1 MGIAAS
7 YPGQKGP
14 MQELHRKRIKKAL
27 SILKSAPTSQTLVI
41 SSNPAATRSRDTH
54 FPYRQNSDLYYFTG
68 TSHQALT
75 LVLRPH
81 AKEQVVL
88 VATPED
94 PVKKVWDGSQP
105 STRNLA
111 QSLGASELLSKDVH
125 GAVRNLLRGT
135 DVAFLQSIPGTV
147 SGDLR
152 KEFATRSPHSMRG
165 LPASVVEA
173 ERLTSHLRC
182 VKDPT
187 EIKLIRDAADLT
199 SAALLHA
206 AQFIKPGMKE
216 RELAVLIEYLY
227 RLHNAEPAFNTIVA
241 TGPAAATLHYHQLSR
256 TLRKG
261 ELLLIDT
268 GCELDMYACD
278 VSRTIPVSS
287 DTPAPLA
294 AVYEC
299 VLRAQEAAIAAVK
312 PGARMTEVHAVAAR
326 ELTYGLKELGVLRGN
341 PRDLR
346 KKGAYKPYFPHG
358 IGHSLGIDV
367 HDVGP
372 GANDSLGVLEKGMV
386 VTIEPGLYF
395 SKSVG
400 KIPACGVRIEDDVL
414 VTSRGCEVLTAEVFP
429 KRLDEIRNIV
439 E

>member
-1 MGIAAS
+1 MKQT
-7 YPGQKGP
+7 Y
-14 MQELHRKRIKKAL
+14 RKRIKRAL
-27 SILKSAPTSQTLVI
+27 SLLKDAPTSQALVI

-54 FPYRQNSDLYYFTG
+54 FPYRQNSDLFYLTG

-81 AKEQVVL
+81 AKEQVVI
-88 VATPED
+88 VAPPED

-105 STRNLA
+105 STKLLA
-111 QSLGASELLSKDVH
+111 RELGAAQILSKDALTTVRQLLK
-125 GAVRNLLRGT
+125 GA
-135 DVAFLQSIPGTV
+135 DVAFLQSVPGTV
-147 SGDLR
+147 SANLR
-152 KEFATRSPHSMRG
+152 KEFAERSPHSMRG
-165 LPASVVEA
+165 LPGVVVEA
-173 ERLTSHLRC
+173 ERLTSRLRC
-182 VKDPT
+182 VKDNS
-187 EIKLIRDAADLT
+187 EVQLIRKAADLT
-199 SAALLHA
+199 SASLLHA
-206 AQFIKPGMKE
+206 AQFIRPGMKE

-241 TGPAAATLHYHQLSR
+241 AGASAATLHYHQLSR
-256 TLRKG
+256 SLRKG

-287 DTPAPLA
+287 ETSAPLE

-299 VLRAQEAAIAAVK
+299 VLNAQEAAIKAVK
-312 PGARMTEVHAVAAR
+312 PGVRMADVHSIAAR
-326 ELTYGLKELGVLRGN
+326 ELTYGLTQLGVLRGN
-341 PRDLR
+341 PRDLL

-372 GANDSLGVLEKGMV
+372 GPSDSLGVLEKGMV
-386 VTIEPGLYF
+386 ITIEPGLYF
-395 SKSVG
+395 NKPVG

-414 VTSRGCEVLTAEVFP
+414 VTSGGCEVLTAGVFP
-429 KRLDEIRNIV
+429 KRLEEIRNIV

>member
-1 MGIAAS
+1 
-7 YPGQKGP
+7 
-14 MQELHRKRIKKAL
+14 
-27 SILKSAPTSQTLVI
+27 VI
-41 SSNPAATRSRDTH
+41 SSNPPATRSRDTQ
-54 FPYRQNSDLYYFTG
+54 FPYRQNSDLFYFTG
-68 TSHQALT
+68 TSHQSLT

-81 AKEQVVL
+81 AKDQVVI
-88 VATPED
+88 VAPPED
-94 PVKKVWDGSQP
+94 PVKKVWDGPQP
-105 STRNLA
+105 STKLLA
-111 QSLGASELLSKDVH
+111 RELGATELLSKEPLN
-125 GAVRNLLRGT
+125 AVRKLLRGS
-135 DVAFLQSIPGTV
+135 DVAFLQSTPGTI
-147 SGDLR
+147 SADLR
-152 KEFATRSPHSMRG
+152 KEFATQSPHAMRG
-165 LPASVVEA
+165 LPSVIVEA
-173 ERLTSHLRC
+173 ERLTSRLRC
-182 VKDPT
+182 LKDAS
-187 EIKLIRDAADLT
+187 EIQLIRKSADLT

-241 TGPAAATLHYHQLSR
+241 TGASAATLHYHQLSR

-287 DTPAPLA
+287 ETSAPLQR
-294 AVYEC
+294 VYEC
-299 VLRAQEAAIAAVK
+299 VLRAQEAAIRAVR
-312 PGARMTEVHAVAAR
+312 PGVRMTDVHAVAAS
-326 ELTYGLKELGVLRGN
+326 ELTLGLKDLGVLRGN
-341 PRDLR
+341 SRELL

-372 GANDSLGVLEKGMV
+372 GPSDSLGVLEKGMV

-395 SKSVG
+395 SKPVG
-400 KIPACGVRIEDDVL
+400 KIPPCGVRIEDDVL
-414 VTSRGCEVLTAEVFP
+414 VTARGCEVLTAGVFP
-429 KRLDEIRNIV
+429 KELNEIRNVV

>member
-1 MGIAAS
+1 
-7 YPGQKGP
+7 
-14 MQELHRKRIKKAL
+14 MQEIHRKRIKKAL
-27 SILKSAPTSQTLVI
+27 SLLRSAPTSQTLVI

-54 FPYRQNSDLYYFTG
+54 FPYRQNSDLFYLTG
-68 TSHQALT
+68 TSHQSLT

-81 AKEQVVL
+81 AKEQIVL
-88 VATPED
+88 VAPPED
-94 PVKKVWDGSQP
+94 PLKKVWDGSQP
-105 STRNLA
+105 SPKALA
-111 QSLGASELLSKDVH
+111 RSLGASEVLSKDVH
-125 GAVRNLLRGT
+125 TAVRNLVRGSE
-135 DVAFLQSIPGTV
+135 VAFLQSIPGTV
-147 SGDLR
+147 SADLR

-173 ERLTSHLRC
+173 ERLTSRLRC
-182 VKDPT
+182 VKDAT
-187 EIKLIRDAADLT
+187 EINLIRKAADLT

-206 AQFIKPGMKE
+206 AQFIRPGMKE

-241 TGPAAATLHYHQLSR
+241 TGPSAATLHYHQLGR

-268 GCELDMYACD
+268 GCELGMYACD

-287 DTPAPLA
+287 DTPAALV
-294 AVYEC
+294 AVYDC
-299 VLRAQEAAIAAVK
+299 VLRAQEAAIRAVN
-312 PGARMTEVHAVAAR
+312 PGVSMSEVHAVAAR

-341 PRDLR
+341 PRDLL

-395 SKSVG
+395 SKPAG

-414 VTSRGCEVLTAEVFP
+414 VTARGCDVLTAGVFP
-429 KRLDEIRNIV
+429 KRFDEMRNIV